1 MFRRLLSA
9 RGQSRSAKTVEVFG
23 WLILIEGTIVLFA
36 PDFAISVLGIARL
49 NADAANYFRLVGLLV
64 CGVGMLYVASGRLN
78 AEGFVF
84 ASLLDR
90 PLVPFAM
97 AILWYREI
105 VPGALALIFSIQDF
119 GSFLWTLLSGT
130 TSSVTGRERNRRID
144 MSNPVLGFIGLGIMG
159 KPMAR
164 NLLKAGHQLIVHNRS
179 RDAVEELRK
188 EGAQAATTSKEV
200 AERSEIIITMLPD
213 SPDVELVYAG
223 DQGIFPGVKSQ
234 TLLIDMSSISP
245 AVARRLAVEA
255 EKRGCDMLDAPVSGG
270 EAGAIG
276 ATLSIMIGGEASA
289 VERAMPIFQTLGK
302 NIVHVGGA
310 GAGQV
315 TKAANQMVVGTSIA
329 IVGEALVL
337 AAKAGV
343 DPAKV
348 RQALL
353 GGFAQSKILE
363 AHGQKML
370 ERNFKPGFRIR
381 LHEKDLKIALAT
393 GSEYGVPLMVTGVVA
408 QMMTAMKG
416 TGNGDLD
423 HSGLVKF
430 VEELAQRELGRK

>member
-1 MFRRLLSA
+1 MSHP
-9 RGQSRSAKTVEVFG
+9 
-23 WLILIEGTIVLFA
+23 TI
-36 PDFAISVLGIARL
+36 
-49 NADAANYFRLVGLLV
+49 
-64 CGVGMLYVASGRLN
+64 
-78 AEGFVF
+78 
-84 ASLLDR
+84 
-90 PLVPFAM
+90 
-97 AILWYREI
+97 
-105 VPGALALIFSIQDF
+105 
-119 GSFLWTLLSGT
+119 
-130 TSSVTGRERNRRID
+130 
-144 MSNPVLGFIGLGIMG
+144 GFIGLGIMG

-164 NLLKAGHQLIVHNRS
+164 NLLKSGYTLVVHNRS
-179 RDAVEELRK
+179 RGAVDELSK
-188 EGAQAATTSKEV
+188 EGAQAATSSKEV
-200 AERSEIIITMLPD
+200 AERSEIVITMLPD

-223 DQGIFPGVKSQ
+223 EQGIFSGLKSGK
-234 TLLIDMSSISP
+234 LLIDMSSISP
-245 AVARRLAVEA
+245 VVARKLAAEA
-255 EKRGCDMLDAPVSGG
+255 EQHGCDMLDAPVSGG
-270 EAGAIG
+270 ETGAIG
-276 ATLSIMIGGEASA
+276 ASLSIMIGGKTSA
-289 VERAMPIFQTLGK
+289 VEQAMPIFQALGK
-302 NIVHVGGA
+302 NIVHVGDA

-315 TKAANQMVVGTSIA
+315 TKAANQMVVGSTIA

-381 LHEKDLKIALAT
+381 LHEKDMKIAIAT

-416 TGNGDLD
+416 MGNGDLD

-430 VEELAQRELGRK
+430 VEALAKKELMA